1 MEITGKLVEKLQ
13 KKTGQ
18 SRNGEWVKQE
28 FIIETPDQYPR
39 KVCIALWG
47 EKARDLD
54 SISLGENLKISVNVE
69 SREVNDRW
77 YTDVKAWRIEKV
89 GGSTSSNT
97 PPPPMPNMDD
107 FPTEIPPAEEDGA
120 DDLPF

>member
-1 MEITGKLVEKLQ
+1 MDITGKLVEKLAQ
-13 KKTGQ
+13 KTGQ
-18 SRNGEWVKQE
+18 GRNGEWVKQE

-54 SISLGENLKISVNVE
+54 SYSLGDSIKVSVNVE

-77 YTDVKAWRIEKV
+77 YTDVKAWRIERV
-89 GGSTSSNT
+89 GGSAPGNT
-97 PPPPMPNMDD
+97 PPPPMPGMDD
-107 FPTEIPPAEEDGA
+107 FPSEIPPAEENGA